1 MDDRNVISKADPHT
15 EEPGD
20 DLLDEFG
27 LSEEGL
33 HVVDLTPATIQVQSK
48 DRCQDLWRYRPNTV
62 DNKDILY
69 VQLLAPSILQ
79 YLLCPP

>member
-1 MDDRNVISKADPHT
+1 MVDRNVISKADPHT

-33 HVVDLTPATIQVQSK
+33 HVVDLTPATI
-48 DRCQDLWRYRPNTV
+48 
-62 DNKDILY
+62 
-69 VQLLAPSILQ
+69 
-79 YLLCPP
+79 